1 MNKKTSRI
9 AAFILMLTGILLVAY
24 FGFVLWTFYL
34 ANNPWMY
41 LFIDKITLF
50 GLGFLVLG
58 VILIVISILLTRKA
72 D

>member
-1 MNKKTSRI
+1 MKRVVAWSLI
-9 AAFILMLTGILLVAY
+9 IIGLVCIAY
-24 FGFVLWTFYL
+24 FGFVFWTFYL
-34 ANNPWMY
+34 DNNPWMY